1 MKKTVKLAPA
11 DPYQD
16 RWKDLWLTKEYEPDE
31 WERIKWDKLL
41 EMEKY
46 KEEHKE
52 EYKKFDYEPYYELA
66 GDEYQLF
73 EQWRDIELAA
83 ETNPALQDLL
93 DQVKMVYKLTKT
105 K

>member
-1 MKKTVKLAPA
+1 MKKTINPIAA
-11 DPYQD
+11 DQYLDQ
-16 RWKDLWLTKEYEPDE
+16 WKDLWLTKQYEPDE
-31 WERIKWDKLL
+31 WERIKWDTLL

-66 GDEYQLF
+66 GDEYRLF
-73 EQWRDIELAA
+73 EQWRDIVVAA
-83 ETNPALQDLL
+83 EINPALQDLL
-93 DQVKMVYKLTKT
+93 DQVKMVYKLTKI